1 MSLIITYIGSRG
13 CVIAGDKR
21 RIGFYGPERAR
32 EMLEEELYS
41 GNIKTQEELL
51 KKSDEYGITLKIS
64 DDADKVREIDD
75 IVVGEV
81 RSKTTQETKRKR
93 IYATTGA
100 YSMIELIGSDI
111 KTVKSGGSSIV
122 VFGNKYTQ
130 ELAEKSINKHWKS
143 KINLMGVETIFES
156 VLEEVAHE
164 TPSVSPQYDVIIKY
178 PSIKAKEA
186 KELIR
191 TTILK
196 DVKELEMWRHQLQ
209 ETQIKTAQSIQMATK
224 IIIGGNIGTVKY
236 INGNEIGIVLD
247 SSVEALDIEWKPMA
261 KPSETI
267 IMTVNNQSNV
277 SKGDIVVIENEN
289 LCIKRTKESLN
300 CDFILCKAE

>member
-1 MSLIITYIGSRG
+1 MSLIITYIGSKG

-51 KKSDEYGITLKIS
+51 KKSDEHGITLKIS

-75 IVVGEV
+75 VVVGEV

-93 IYATTGA
+93 IYATTSA

-156 VLEEVAHE
+156 VLEEVAHK

-186 KELIR
+186 KELLR
-191 TTILK
+191 TTILQ

-236 INGNEIGIVLD
+236 INRNEIGIVLD

-289 LCIKRTKESLN
+289 LCIKRTKEYLN
-300 CDFILCKAE
+300 CDLILCKAE

>member
-1 MSLIITYIGSRG
+1 MSLIITYIGSKG

-75 IVVGEV
+75 VVVGEV
-81 RSKTTQETKRKR
+81 RSKTTQETKLKR

-100 YSMIELIGSDI
+100 YSMIKLIGSDI

-186 KELIR
+186 KELLR
-191 TTILK
+191 TSILQ
-196 DVKELEMWRHQLQ
+196 DVKKLEMWRHQLQ
-209 ETQIKTAQSIQMATK
+209 ETQ
-224 IIIGGNIGTVKY
+224 
-236 INGNEIGIVLD
+236 
-247 SSVEALDIEWKPMA
+247 
-261 KPSETI
+261 
-267 IMTVNNQSNV
+267 
-277 SKGDIVVIENEN
+277 
-289 LCIKRTKESLN
+289 
-300 CDFILCKAE
+300 